1 MNAPGEY
8 PYDPSQQYGYQQQ
21 PPPGGPGTP
30 PPGGPYGPG
39 TPPPPPGAPGQPMPT
54 EKGFFGS
61 LFDFSFREFVTSKII
76 KLLYILWLVL
86 IGIFTLSGVITSF
99 GFMAIEP
106 VSGFLGLLGTI
117 LGGAIAV
124 LITRVGLELLIVVFR
139 ISEDL
144 SAIRKRGGF

>member
-8 PYDPSQQYGYQQQ
+8 PYDPSQPYGYHQ

-39 TPPPPPGAPGQPMPT
+39 TPPPPPGGAVPQAPVP
-54 EKGFFGS
+54 KGFFGS
-61 LFDFSFREFVTSKII
+61 LFDLSFRDFVTSKII
-76 KLLYILWLVL
+76 KLLYILWLVM
-86 IGIFTLSGVITSF
+86 IGLFTLSGIITAF
-99 GFMAIEP
+99 TIMAIEP
-106 VSGFLGLLGTI
+106 VSGFLTLVGAV

-144 SAIRKRGGF
+144 SAIRQRGGF